1 MEQNSKQMHQQELNS
16 HLRKINK
23 GERARTLFDLT
34 CETLELDYTDL
45 KKADFF
51 WKLLK
56 KAVNEESESIAA
68 IMKPRIEGRQHNKIK
83 MCVT

>member
-1 MEQNSKQMHQQELNS
+1 MHQEELNS

-51 WKLLK
+51 EALK

-68 IMKPRIEGRQHNKIK
+68 IMKPRIEGR
-83 MCVT
+83 

>member
-1 MEQNSKQMHQQELNS
+1 MHQQELNS

-45 KKADFF
+45 KKADFL
-51 WKLLK
+51 KL
-56 KAVNEESESIAA
+56 
-68 IMKPRIEGRQHNKIK
+68 
-83 MCVT
+83 